1 LNASQPECKG
11 RSFLVKEGGGT
22 DIPHDISYVVRKI
35 ENEQKTSKPLYS
47 KKNYNFILKI
57 FLVLGFRV

>member
-1 LNASQPECKG
+1 MVSIFQVELSHTPTPLAVLTMA
-11 RSFLVKEGGGT
+11 LVRDTLLAAGL
-22 DIPHDISYVVRKI
+22 
-35 ENEQKTSKPLYS
+35 EQLTSKPLYS